1 MYIIY
6 IYQVILRSNAT
17 EVSHSLDRI
26 KIEVFAEP
34 NSKVCVYGST
44 PSLTP
49 MLLNEV
55 EHVRSFE
62 TENMENDFQDSYR
75 HSSNG
80 KLS

>member
-1 MYIIY
+1 M
-6 IYQVILRSNAT
+6 
-17 EVSHSLDRI
+17 
-26 KIEVFAEP
+26 FAEP

-49 MLLNEV
+49 MLLKEV

-62 TENMENDFQDSYR
+62 TENMEIDFQDSYR

-80 KLS
+80 KLSSNFWEISMFYKISNHAIKYIV